1 MHQVHFVLSLCR
13 NVPAVWPGSFECMFR
28 NNGNLRRA
36 IVLKTHRILL
46 HYEIYEFSNHLFV
59 KVVFLFILR
68 RVKMLLNQ
76 KELADAYEELKET
89 EELLAPTHRYN
100 DIACVG
106 ETPIDAEY
114 HADEDTQKLRRK
126 YRFH

>member
-1 MHQVHFVLSLCR
+1 
-13 NVPAVWPGSFECMFR
+13 
-28 NNGNLRRA
+28 
-36 IVLKTHRILL
+36 
-46 HYEIYEFSNHLFV
+46 
-59 KVVFLFILR
+59 
-68 RVKMLLNQ
+68 MLLNQ